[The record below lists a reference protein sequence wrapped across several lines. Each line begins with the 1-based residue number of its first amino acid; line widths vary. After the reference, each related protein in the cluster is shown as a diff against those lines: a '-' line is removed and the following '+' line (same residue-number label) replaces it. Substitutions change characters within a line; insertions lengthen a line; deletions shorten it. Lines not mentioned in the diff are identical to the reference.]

1 MHSIIISLPARTLP
15 SGRLPERP
23 DDNDVNGR
31 AHFDPDPWSFARL
44 EADDF
49 AQANVSP
56 YPDSS
61 VDPRF

>member
-15 SGRLPERP
+15 SGRLPERS
-23 DDNDVNGR
+23 DDNDVNAR
-31 AHFDPDPWSFARL
+31 AHSESWSLTRL

-49 AQANVSP
+49 VQANVSP
-56 YPDSS
+56 YPDNS

>member
-1 MHSIIISLPARTLP
+1 MYSIIISLPARTLP

-23 DDNDVNGR
+23 DDNDVSGR
-31 AHFDPDPWSFARL
+31 AHFESWSFARL

-49 AQANVSP
+49 AQTNVSS
-56 YPDSS
+56 YPNNS

>member
-23 DDNDVNGR
+23 DDNDVNGQ
-31 AHFDPDPWSFARL
+31 AHVNPWSFARL
-44 EADDF
+44 EADDS